1 MSNRIFSNQR
11 GQTLVDLVVALALL
25 SSSVASAGILSTA
38 SSRSSDE
45 AGRRSQATALAD
57 RELEG
62 LRSIR
67 DVAEHGADDTIGWT
81 ATPPFDVSSCHQVTL
96 KQVVTV
102 SGTGWT
108 IADHTAVANTPEAY
122 AQFDFV
128 PALTTPSSYK
138 TAFKRL
144 VRLCPT
150 NEYKQADSTRTVQQ
164 TTPSIAHAFTV
175 AITVSWDE
183 ANGTRQVVLN
193 SLLSD
198 YVQ

>member
-1 MSNRIFSNQR
+1 MSKRIFFTQR

-38 SSRSSDE
+38 SSRSSNE

-67 DVAEHGADDTIGWT
+67 DQTEHGADPAIGWT
-81 ATPPFDVSSCHQVTL
+81 ATAPFNSSVCLDVTL
-96 KQVVTV
+96 KQ
-102 SGTGWT
+102 SGTLPSVSWIPT
-108 IADHTAVANTPEAY
+108 TVTAPQAYVAT
-122 AQFDFV
+122 DFV
-128 PALTTPSSYK
+128 PSLTGTSPYQ
-138 TAFKRL
+138 TAFKRM

-150 NEYKQADSTRTVQQ
+150 NEYQQANANMTVAKLSPAA
-164 TTPSIAHAFTV
+164 TPHAFTV
-175 AITVSWDE
+175 AVTVTWDE
-183 ANGTRQVVLN
+183 GNGTRQVVLN

>member
-1 MSNRIFSNQR
+1 MSNRNFSSQR
-11 GQTLVDLVVALALL
+11 GQTLVDLIVALALL

-45 AGRRSQATALAD
+45 GGRRSQATALAD

-62 LRSIR
+62 LRSLR
-67 DVAEHGADDTIGWT
+67 DQAERAADDSVGWSQT
-81 ATPPFDVSSCHQVTL
+81 SPFDVNSCHQVTL
-96 KQVVTV
+96 RQ
-102 SGTGWT
+102 TGILPEINWV
-108 IADHTAVANTPEAY
+108 IADAAITVPQAYINT
-122 AQFDFV
+122 DFV
-128 PALTTPSSYK
+128 PINNNAYLTS
-138 TAFKRL
+138 FKRM

-150 NEYKQADSTRTVQQ
+150 NEFQQ
-164 TTPSIAHAFTV
+164 TNTGMTVAQSAPAMPHAFTV
-175 AITVSWDE
+175 VVTVTWDE

>member
-1 MSNRIFSNQR
+1 MSKRNFSSQR

-45 AGRRSQATALAD
+45 GGRRSQATALAD

-62 LRSIR
+62 LRSLR
-67 DVAEHGADDTIGWT
+67 DQAEHGADDSVGWSQ
-81 ATPPFDVSSCHQVTL
+81 TPPFDVNSCRQVTL
-96 KQVVTV
+96 RQAGILPEINWV
-102 SGTGWT
+102 
-108 IADHTAVANTPEAY
+108 IADAAPTAPQAYINT
-122 AQFDFV
+122 DFV
-128 PALTTPSSYK
+128 PINGDAYL
-138 TAFKRL
+138 TAFKRM

-150 NEYKQADSTRTVQQ
+150 NDFRQANTDMTV
-164 TTPSIAHAFTV
+164 TKSAPAIPHAFTV
-175 AITVSWDE
+175 VVTVTWDE
-183 ANGTRQVVLN
+183 ANGPRQVVLK

>member
-25 SSSVASAGILSTA
+25 SSSVASAGILSTT
-38 SSRSSDE
+38 SSRSSNE

-67 DVAEHGADDTIGWT
+67 DQTEHGADPAVGWT
-81 ATPPFDVSSCHQVTL
+81 ATAPFNSSVCHEVTL
-96 KQVVTV
+96 KQ
-102 SGTGWT
+102 SGTLPSVSWIPT
-108 IADHTAVANTPEAY
+108 TVTAPQAY
-122 AQFDFV
+122 AATDFV
-128 PALTTPSSYK
+128 PSLTGTSPYQA
-138 TAFKRL
+138 AFKRM

-150 NEYKQADSTRTVQQ
+150 NEYQQANANMTVAKLSPA
-164 TTPSIAHAFTV
+164 TPHAFTV
-175 AITVSWDE
+175 AVTVTWDE
-183 ANGTRQVVLN
+183 GNGTRQVVLN